1 MQQKSNLKL
10 LEYTVNLNSNIQNKL
25 GDFLPG
31 QRNMDYWE

>member
-10 LEYTVNLNSNIQNKL
+10 LEYTVNWNSNIQNKL

-31 QRNMDYWE
+31 ESMIYWE